1 MYQVNGEKHVVFTR
15 ITFFWGK
22 WKAFNYR
29 RCECR
34 CYSIAA
40 ITGRWANH
48 QKCLRNF
55 LFKFNSWTNH
65 QQING
70 KVIAAILTIKS
81 FTKQQQF
88 SFFSLSLP
96 LPLSTIC
103 SFSTRISIDHKY
115 NVHDNQATWL
125 QQNNVFRFFLGETDK
140 KKLKITS
147 LQWLQASERTEMFIG
162 RCQNYR
168 RKKSNNAKIIVCWCR
183 ANEAEAQP
191 KPKPTPK
198 PILLNIV

>member
-1 MYQVNGEKHVVFTR
+1 MNK
-15 ITFFWGK
+15 
-22 WKAFNYR
+22 
-29 RCECR
+29 
-34 CYSIAA
+34 SP
-40 ITGRWANH
+40 ANQREGDCCH
-48 QKCLRNF
+48 SND
-55 LFKFNSWTNH
+55 
-65 QQING
+65 QIIH
-70 KVIAAILTIKS
+70 KTTAIL
-81 FTKQQQF
+81 
-88 SFFSLSLP
+88 FFFHYLSLFLCRQYALFQLASLSTTNTMFTTTKP
-96 LPLSTIC
+96 LG
-103 SFSTRISIDHKY
+103 Y
-115 NVHDNQATWL
+115 NKIMC
-125 QQNNVFRFFLGETDK
+125 FGFFLGETDK